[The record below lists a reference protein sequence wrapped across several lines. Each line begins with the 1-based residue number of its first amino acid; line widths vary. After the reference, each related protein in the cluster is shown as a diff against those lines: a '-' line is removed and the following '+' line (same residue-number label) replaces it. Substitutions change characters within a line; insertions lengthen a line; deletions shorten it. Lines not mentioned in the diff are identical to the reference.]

1 VTTVSSGHIRVRRG
15 PDGEGDA
22 HDPRHCLLNG
32 VLIGLGWVL
41 GSRYDLVDECLAGS
55 DERRAG

>member
-1 VTTVSSGHIRVRRG
+1 M
-15 PDGEGDA
+15 
-22 HDPRHCLLNG
+22 LLNG

-41 GSRYDLVDECLAGS
+41 GSRYDLVGECFAGS